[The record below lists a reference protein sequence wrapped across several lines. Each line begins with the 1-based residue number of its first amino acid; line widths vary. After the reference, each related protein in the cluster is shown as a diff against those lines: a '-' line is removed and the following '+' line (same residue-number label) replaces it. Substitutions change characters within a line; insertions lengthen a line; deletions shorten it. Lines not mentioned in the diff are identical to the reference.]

1 MYQSTI
7 FLYWHS
13 HVNVSS
19 YKYEWYSYIKNIIWS
34 HPVLASAVQKR
45 YWHIRA
51 THQRTLKVAGA
62 GALDVQVEAES
73 MACSGWRKEG
83 EREAL

>member
-1 MYQSTI
+1 MHQSTI
-7 FLYWHS
+7 FHYRHS

-19 YKYEWYSYIKNIIWS
+19 YKYEWYSYIKNVIWS
-34 HPVLASAVQKR
+34 HLVLASAVQER

-51 THQRTLKVAGA
+51 THQRTLKVAGV

-73 MACSGWRKEG
+73 MACSDWRKEG